1 METSKMEST
10 DIRQVEALL
19 QAQLNNVAEE
29 SDRIRLVSM
38 VDDYFSLLKRTQSL
52 PVLQRLYFFDCVY
65 VVFCYL
71 HLKGQLRRHKEQF
84 DEACVNDLN
93 QMFRRLYGR
102 L

>member
-29 SDRIRLVSM
+29 SDKVRLIAM
-38 VDDYFSLLKRTQSL
+38 IDDYFSLLKRAQSL

-71 HLKGQLRRHKEQF
+71 HLKGQLRRPKEQF

-93 QMFRRLYGR
+93 QMFKRLYER
-102 L
+102 I

>member
-19 QAQLNNVAEE
+19 QAQLENVSEE

-93 QMFRRLYGR
+93 QMFKRLYER
-102 L
+102 I

>member
-19 QAQLNNVAEE
+19 QAQLENVSEE

-71 HLKGQLRRHKEQF
+71 HLNGQLRRHKEQF

-93 QMFRRLYGR
+93 KMFKRLYER
-102 L
+102 I

>member
-19 QAQLNNVAEE
+19 QAQLENVSEE

-93 QMFRRLYGR
+93 QMFRRLYER

>member
-19 QAQLNNVAEE
+19 QAQLENVSEE

>member
-29 SDRIRLVSM
+29 SDKVRLIAM
-38 VDDYFSLLKRTQSL
+38 IDDYFSLLKRTQSL
-52 PVLQRLYFFDCVY
+52 PVLHRLKFFDCTY
-65 VVFCYL
+65 IVFCFL
-71 HLKGQLRRHKEQF
+71 HLNGQLRRHKEQF

-93 QMFRRLYGR
+93 QMFKRLYER
-102 L
+102 I

>member
-19 QAQLNNVAEE
+19 QAQLENVSEE

-38 VDDYFSLLKRTQSL
+38 VDDYFSLLKRAQSL

-93 QMFRRLYGR
+93 QMFKRLYER
-102 L
+102 I

>member
-19 QAQLNNVAEE
+19 QAQLENVSEE

-84 DEACVNDLN
+84 DEACVNDLY
-93 QMFRRLYGR
+93 QMFKRLYER
-102 L
+102 I